1 MQDLGQ
7 NRRVNIM
14 KRSMMVS
21 VWIALLVSGIFAQS
35 QITRV
40 SVIDLQKVYMT
51 YYKDSQAVRA
61 FEDEKSRVQ
70 TEIKRLGDEIKNLQK
85 RQLDLRAQG
94 FMADA
99 ASIDEILYRKAQFL
113 ADFIKIKQ
121 AELDA
126 KAMELTKSDAF
137 VQTLYRTVQ
146 SIAEL
151 EGYSLVLS
159 SKNADEVGS
168 SIIWFSPMIDITD
181 KVIQMLLGAG
191 R

>member
-1 MQDLGQ
+1 
-7 NRRVNIM
+7 M
-14 KRSMMVS
+14 KRLCMMALAV
-21 VWIALLVSGIFAQS
+21 VLLVTGAFAQS

-61 FEDEKSRVQ
+61 FEDEKARVQ
-70 TEIKRLGDEIKNLQK
+70 SEIKRLGDEIKDIQK
-85 RQLDLRAQG
+85 SQLELRSLG
-94 FMADA
+94 YGVDA
-99 ASIDEILYRKAQFL
+99 AALDETLYRKAQFL
-113 ADFIKIKQ
+113 ADYIRIKQ

-126 KAMELTKSDAF
+126 KATELTQSDAF

-146 SIAEL
+146 SIAEKD
-151 EGYSLVLS
+151 GYSLVLS
-159 SKNADEVGS
+159 SRNADNVGS

-181 KVIQMLLGAG
+181 KVIQLLLGAG